1 VSLCVVVVLVKE
13 VVVNVKTCR
22 DLVWIL
28 IEWIWLFVE
37 VDCDDEKWTVCP
49 DDGRWNPGVLHALIV
64 VFMTVVEEPVFDGIW
79 KVVEPKVA

>member
-1 VSLCVVVVLVKE
+1 MSLCVVVVVVKE

-37 VDCDDEKWTVCP
+37 VDCDDEKWT
-49 DDGRWNPGVLHALIV
+49 GVLHALIV
-64 VFMTVVEEPVFDGIW
+64 HDRR
-79 KVVEPKVA
+79 

>member
-1 VSLCVVVVLVKE
+1 MRGRGRSEGGCGE
-13 VVVNVKTCR
+13 R
-22 DLVWIL
+22 EDLQGL
-28 IEWIWLFVE
+28 GLDLEWIWLFVE